1 MIIPLKAKNPDL
13 VYFGGIY
20 HQGGLLLKQLREK
33 GVKAKFM
40 GPDGL
45 DSAEMAKIA
54 GGSVIN
60 SYYTSVAVRP
70 DAYPETAAF
79 AKKYKQRFGKE
90 TESFGMY
97 GYDAALVGIKSME
110 QWIKANGGKKPSRAE
125 VSAAVRKIKNFKG
138 VTGSI
143 EFDNK
148 GDPVKAK
155 YFVLQFES
163 KLIPAKWS
171 K

>member
-1 MIIPLKAKNPDL
+1 
-13 VYFGGIY
+13 
-20 HQGGLLLKQLREK
+20 
-33 GVKAKFM
+33 M

-54 GGSVIN
+54 GSAVVG
-60 SYYTSVAVRP
+60 SYYTSVAGPP

-97 GYDAALVGIKSME
+97 GYDATLVGIKAIE
-110 QWIKANGGKKPSRAE
+110 GWIKANPGKKPSRAD
-125 VSAAVRKIKNFKG
+125 VAMAVRKIKNFKG
-138 VTGSI
+138 VTGAI

-155 YFVLQFES
+155 YFVLQFE
-163 KLIPAKWS
+163 KQAYPGKVVKVIEQQAPATLAKKS
-171 K
+171 